1 MALISKKDAKNYP
14 EHYSHKEKMLRIL
27 NGHLFLGDLSK
38 SEKLSETKPHLTC
51 HGEFIDMISEINTL
65 LGTYIKG
72 LGCRVE
78 VGGIIFIFNSSKSQK
93 IIVFFQ

>member
-1 MALISKKDAKNYP
+1 MGTFFGRFDQKRKT
-14 EHYSHKEKMLRIL
+14 
-27 NGHLFLGDLSK
+27 F
-38 SEKLSETKPHLTC
+38 ETKPHLTC

-65 LGTYIKG
+65 LGTKIKG

-93 IIVFFQ
+93 IMVFFSDLYNNKSFWCCFLGRWNN